1 MLYEILSLHCQPESS
16 YRIKL
21 CCTVYIYTLIKLT
34 SALKQR
40 LTTGLNRFQH
50 DVEHTSLRVDWGR
63 LKNSSELINILSREP
78 QKGSTLEISFT
89 PLTKHRPTAE
99 LDCPF
104 TAGNIVM
111 TIISK
116 PTSDISITI
125 TVQTNM
131 MCRCVVSVY
140 IGHWTVLY
148 HHPLS
153 HIANYSYRSSMDL
166 IHIDVTKQ
174 KWRR

>member
-1 MLYEILSLHCQPESS
+1 MLHCK
-16 YRIKL
+16 Y
-21 CCTVYIYTLIKLT
+21 CTLIKLT

-89 PLTKHRPTAE
+89 PLTKHCPIAE
-99 LDCPF
+99 LVCPF
-104 TAGNIVM
+104 TLDNSVM
-111 TIISK
+111 TIISR
-116 PTSDISITI
+116 PTSDSSII

-131 MCRCVVSVY
+131 MCWYVVSVY
-140 IGHWTVLY
+140 IGHWAVLH
-148 HHPLS
+148 HHPLP
-153 HIANYSYRSSMDL
+153 HNGNYSNRSSIL
-166 IHIDVTKQ
+166 YC
-174 KWRR
+174 

>member
-1 MLYEILSLHCQPESS
+1 MH
-16 YRIKL
+16 
-21 CCTVYIYTLIKLT
+21 TLIKLT
-34 SALKQR
+34 FALKQR
-40 LTTGLNRFQH
+40 LTIGLNRFQH

-63 LKNSSELINILSREP
+63 LKNSWELIIILSREP

-89 PLTKHRPTAE
+89 PLTKHRAIVE

-104 TAGNIVM
+104 TLDNSVM

-131 MCRCVVSVY
+131 MC
-140 IGHWTVLY
+140 
-148 HHPLS
+148 
-153 HIANYSYRSSMDL
+153 
-166 IHIDVTKQ
+166 
-174 KWRR
+174 